1 MVYAIILFFLWN
13 VFGAGMLG
21 ATAGFGKTLG
31 LNRLSIVYQY
41 RMHRVNWFGAFC
53 LALGANLI
61 CPIASLCYWFV
72 RLCTV
77 GRK

>member
-1 MVYAIILFFLWN
+1 MEYVIIFLILWN
-13 VFGAGMLG
+13 LNGCFVLG
-21 ATAGFGKTLG
+21 ATAGVGKTLG

-53 LALGANLI
+53 LALGANLV
-61 CPIASLCYWFV
+61 CPLASLCYWFV